1 MDVNDYRVCT
11 DHHKTNNLEDHRAL
25 LKVVELHPPEK
36 PMTDPYSPKA
46 IWGRELRH
54 YRETAGY
61 TQSQLAALIN
71 FAPSLISG
79 IENGHVP
86 AVPEFA
92 EACDEVLNTGGAL
105 TRGLDYRKS
114 KTERYPPWFG
124 EWPIIE
130 TKSTVLRTY
139 QLSVVYGLLQTEAYA
154 TALFDGDKEAV
165 DSRLERQHVLTRE
178 EPRPPKVRFVMDQGV
193 LYRPFGTAEVMQEQL
208 LHVAGAAEA
217 SSRVSVQILPY
228 GSNTGLLGS
237 FVLATLQDGKGE
249 VAYVETA
256 VRGQILR
263 AQEDLEHLNDAWETL
278 RTDALPERDS
288 LELIRRTA
296 EERWT

>member
-1 MDVNDYRVCT
+1 MCT

-25 LKVVELHPPEK
+25 LKVVELHPREK

-54 YRETAGY
+54 YRESAGY

-130 TKSTVLRTY
+130 TKSTMLRNFE
-139 QLSVVYGLLQTEAYA
+139 LAVIPGLLQTPAYA
-154 TALFDGDKEAV
+154 SALLNGDEEAV
-165 DSRLERQHVLTRE
+165 AGRLERQQVLSRE
-178 EPRPPKVRFVMDQGV
+178 EPPPPKLRCVVDEGA
-193 LYRPFGTAEVMQEQL
+193 LHRPVGDAKVMQEQL
-208 LHVAGAAEA
+208 LHITERAVTSALI
-217 SSRVSVQILPY
+217 SVQVLPY
-228 GSNTGLLGS
+228 GVHTGLPGS
-237 FVLATLQDGKGE
+237 FWIASLRGGKGE

-256 VRGQILR
+256 LRGLITR
-263 AQEDLEHLNDAWETL
+263 TFEDLEHLTDVWESI
-278 RTDALPERDS
+278 RTDSLPERDS
-288 LELIRRTA
+288 LDLIRRTA

>member
-1 MDVNDYRVCT
+1 
-11 DHHKTNNLEDHRAL
+11 
-25 LKVVELHPPEK
+25 
-36 PMTDPYSPKA
+36 MTDPYSPKA

-130 TKSTVLRTY
+130 TKSTVLRSF
-139 QLSVVYGLLQTEAYA
+139 QLAVIDGLLQTMAYA
-154 TALFDGDKEAV
+154 SDLLSYDEEAV
-165 DSRLERQHVLTRE
+165 AGRVERQQVLARK
-178 EPRPPKVRFVMDQGV
+178 EPPPPKLRLVMDEGV
-193 LYRPFGTAEVMQEQL
+193 LYRPVGDAKVMFEQL
-208 LHVAGAAEA
+208 THVVEAAEA
-217 SSRVSVQILPY
+217 SPRISVQVLPF
-228 GSNTGLLGS
+228 GVHSGLQGS
-237 FVLATLQDGKGE
+237 FVIASLGAGNGE
-249 VAYVETA
+249 VAYVETS

-263 AQEDLEHLNDAWETL
+263 TPEDLEHLTDVWESI

-288 LELIRRTA
+288 HELIRRTA

>member
-1 MDVNDYRVCT
+1 
-11 DHHKTNNLEDHRAL
+11 
-25 LKVVELHPPEK
+25 
-36 PMTDPYSPKA
+36 MTDPYSPKA

-54 YRETAGY
+54 YREAASL
-61 TQSQLAALIN
+61 TQSQLAGLIN

-92 EACDEVLNTGGAL
+92 EACDQVLNTGGAL

-114 KTERYPPWFG
+114 KTARYPSWFG

-130 TKSTVLRTY
+130 TKTTVLRSF
-139 QLSVVYGLLQTEAYA
+139 QLAVIDGLVQTVAYA
-154 TALFDGDKEAV
+154 TNLLGYDKDAV
-165 DSRLERQHVLTRE
+165 DGRVERQQVLARD
-178 EPRPPKVRFVMDQGV
+178 EPPPPKLRFVMDQGV
-193 LYRPFGTAEVMQEQL
+193 LHRPVGDAKVMYEQLIHVAEAAETSPRISVQVLPFGV
-208 LHVAGAAEA
+208 H
-217 SSRVSVQILPY
+217 
-228 GSNTGLLGS
+228 TGLQGS
-237 FVLATLQDGKGE
+237 FVIASLGAGNGE

-256 VRGQILR
+256 LRGEITR
-263 AQEDLEHLNDAWETL
+263 SPEDLEDLTDTWESI